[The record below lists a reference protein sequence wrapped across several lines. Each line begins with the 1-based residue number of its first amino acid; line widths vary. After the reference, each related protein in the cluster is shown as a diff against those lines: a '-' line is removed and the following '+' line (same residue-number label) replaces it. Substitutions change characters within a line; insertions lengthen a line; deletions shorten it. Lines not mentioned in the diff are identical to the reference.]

1 MRYPVLLGLGLLLGF
16 LLPYFWT
23 IDRWLQ
29 QEFGRLTW
37 SEPTRV
43 WARPLHLRPG
53 MVMRADA
60 LTAELAAAQYRAGGA
75 GPGSYTQDGSRFQIR
90 SRAFRDV
97 DHQRPAQ
104 QLKLEL
110 ASGRLRSLQSTD
122 GKALSEAWLDPARIA
137 TLYGPQ
143 REERRL
149 VRLAELPPAL
159 LAAVQAVEDRSFK
172 HHRGIDLWGILR
184 ALVSNIE
191 AGEIRQGAS
200 TLTQQL
206 VRNLYLSREQTWS
219 RKLREAAYSLV
230 IEARF
235 DKARIFEAYL
245 NQVYLGQSGGQA
257 VHGIGA
263 AAEFWFGRQAS
274 ELEATEIAL
283 LVGMIQGPSYYDP
296 RKHPERATERRNL
309 VLKMLLDTGV
319 LDQDTVSAAQ
329 SAPLGVLS
337 RPQLAANVYPAFMA
351 LVQSQLERD
360 YPAERLRG
368 ASLHVLTT
376 LAPSAQQTAEQGLA
390 QTLKSLDASA
400 KNASL
405 EGAVVLTDTAT
416 GEVRA
421 VVGSRDPR
429 RQGFDRALQARRP
442 VGSLLK
448 PFVYLLAWAQPGRYS
463 LASEI
468 EDAPITL
475 RVSAGKEWTPD
486 NYDGKSHGWT
496 TLMEALAHSYNQAAV
511 RLGMEIGVERLV
523 RLIDVLT
530 TIRPEANPSL
540 LLGAVDLSPLETAQL
555 YQFLASTG
563 QVQPL
568 RAVRGVLDAQGHA
581 LSRYAR
587 PLPEAERGDA
597 IATRLVAIA
606 LQYAARNGTA
616 RRLQQEGVAY
626 LQMAGKTG
634 TSNDSRDSWFAGWTG
649 SHLAVVWVGDD
660 QNRPTGLTG
669 ASGAMK
675 VWSAI
680 FRDLPS
686 EPLKVSGEGLES
698 AWLAADAPVQTDPEC
713 EGARQFWFVAGYSPA
728 EHRGCTLSRLRNW
741 FSGER

>member
-1 MRYPVLLGLGLLLGF
+1 MLGF
-16 LLPYFWT
+16 FALYFWT

-43 WARPLHLRPG
+43 WARPLRLTPG
-53 MVMRADA
+53 MAMSDKA
-60 LTAELAAAQYRAGGA
+60 LIVELEAAQYRAGGR
-75 GPGSYTQDGSRFQIR
+75 GPGSYRQTGNRFELR
-90 SRAFRDV
+90 SRSFQDV
-97 DHQRPAQ
+97 EGNHPGLHLQF
-104 QLKLEL
+104 EL
-110 ASGRLRSLQSTD
+110 SNGRLR
-122 GKALSEAWLDPARIA
+122 ALKGAEGQPLSDALLDPARIA
-137 TLYGPQ
+137 TLYGPE

-149 VRLAELPPAL
+149 VRLSELPPLL

-172 HHRGIDLWGILR
+172 HHHGIDLWGILR

-206 VRNLYLSREQTWS
+206 VRNLYLSRAQTWS

-263 AAEFWFGRQAS
+263 AAEFWFGRQAAD
-274 ELEATEIAL
+274 LEPAEIAL

-296 RKHPERATERRNL
+296 RKHPQRALDRRNL
-309 VLKMLLDTGV
+309 VLKLLLDTGV
-319 LDQDTVSAAQ
+319 LDKPSAESAQ
-329 SAPLGVLS
+329 AAPLGVLAK
-337 RPQLAANVYPAFMA
+337 PQLAANVFPAFMA
-351 LVQSQLERD
+351 LVQAQLERD

-368 ASLHVLTT
+368 AGLNVLTS
-376 LAPSAQQTAEQGLA
+376 LAPSAQRAAEAALV
-390 QTLKSLDASA
+390 QTLKSLDSQA
-400 KNASL
+400 KGVNL
-405 EGAVVLTDTAT
+405 EGAVVLTDTRS
-416 GEVRA
+416 GEVQA
-421 VVGSRDPR
+421 VVGSRATR

-448 PFVYLLAWAQPGRYS
+448 PFVYLLALAQPERYS

-468 EDAPITL
+468 EDAPITVRL
-475 RVSAGKEWTPD
+475 SAGKQWSPE
-486 NYDGKSHGWT
+486 NFDGRSHGRT
-496 TLMEALAHSYNQAAV
+496 PLIDALALSYNQAAV
-511 RLGMEIGVERLV
+511 RLGLEVGVDRLV

-530 TIRPEANPSL
+530 TIRPESNPSL

-563 QVQPL
+563 QIQPL
-568 RAVRGVLDAQGHA
+568 RAVRGVLDAQGRP

-597 IATRLVAIA
+597 IATRLIAIA
-606 LQYAARNGTA
+606 LQYAARSGTS

-626 LQMAGKTG
+626 LQAAGKTG

-649 SHLAVVWVGDD
+649 SHLGVVWVGDD

-669 ASGAMK
+669 STGAMK
-675 VWSAI
+675 VWASV

-686 EPLKVSGEGLES
+686 EPLQVSADGLERS
-698 AWLAADAPVQTDPEC
+698 WLAADELVQTDPEC
-713 EGARQFWFVAGYSPA
+713 EGAREFWFVAGYSPA
-728 EHRGCTLSRLRNW
+728 AHRGCTLSRLRDW
-741 FSGER
+741 FTGER

>member
-1 MRYPVLLGLGLLLGF
+1 MGF
-16 LLPYFWT
+16 LVPYFWAV
-23 IDRWLQ
+23 DRWLQ

-53 MVMRADA
+53 LAMTAKA
-60 LTAELAAAQYRAGGA
+60 LGIELAAAQYRSQGRGA
-75 GPGSYTQDGSRFQIR
+75 GSYTQTGNSFELRT
-90 SRAFRDV
+90 RAFRDV
-97 DHQRPAQ
+97 DLQRPAQ
-104 QLKLEL
+104 QLRLEL
-110 ASGRLRSLQSTD
+110 ANGRLRSLQSSD
-122 GKALSEAWLDPARIA
+122 GRALAEAWLDPARIA
-137 TLYGPQ
+137 TLYGPE

-149 VRLAELPPAL
+149 VRLAELPPTL

-172 HHRGIDLWGILR
+172 HHRGIDFWGILR

-206 VRNLYLSREQTWS
+206 VRNLYLSRDQTWS

-257 VHGIGA
+257 IHGIGA
-263 AAEFWFGRQAS
+263 AAEFWFGRQAID
-274 ELEATEIAL
+274 LEAAEIAL

-296 RKHPERATERRNL
+296 RKHPQRATQRRNL

-319 LDQDTVSAAQ
+319 LDQAVVEAAQ
-329 SAPLGVLS
+329 AAPLGVLAK
-337 RPQLAANVYPAFMA
+337 PQLAANVFPAFLA
-351 LVQSQLERD
+351 LVQTQLERD

-368 ASLHVLTT
+368 AGLNVLTT
-376 LAPSAQQTAEQGLA
+376 LAPSAQRAAEQALA
-390 QTLKSLDASA
+390 QTLKSLDGAA
-400 KNASL
+400 KGATL
-405 EGAVVLTDTAT
+405 EGAVVLTDTGS
-416 GEVRA
+416 GEVQA
-421 VVGSRDPR
+421 VVGARDPR
-429 RQGFDRALQARRP
+429 RQGFDRALQAKRP

-448 PFVYLLAWAQPGRYS
+448 PFVYLLALAQPGRYH

-475 RVSAGKEWTPD
+475 RVSAGKEWSPD
-486 NYDGKSHGWT
+486 NYDGRSHGWV
-496 TLMEALAHSYNQAAV
+496 TLMDALAQSYNQAAV
-511 RLGMEIGVERLV
+511 RLGMDIGVDRLV

-530 TIRPEANPSL
+530 SIRPDAHPSL

-568 RAVRGVLDAQGHA
+568 RAVRGVLDAEGRA

-597 IATRLVAIA
+597 IATRLIAIA
-606 LQYAARNGTA
+606 LQYAARSGTA

-626 LQMAGKTG
+626 LNTAGKTG

-649 SHLAVVWVGDD
+649 SHLGVVWIGDD

-669 ASGAMK
+669 GAGAMK
-675 VWSAI
+675 VWAAI

-686 EPLKVSGEGLES
+686 EPLKVSAEGLES

-728 EHRGCTLSRLRNW
+728 EHRGCTLSRLRDW
-741 FSGER
+741 FSRE